1 MSGENEKDLPA
12 LLSYAGSMDC
22 LSSETGTLVAWRS
35 CTAGHLT
42 GSYKKNLKDRSN
54 DVVYQNYV
62 KRYFTQIAN
71 QLKGL
76 YYKDGREYH
85 RHPVGK

>member
-1 MSGENEKDLPA
+1 M
-12 LLSYAGSMDC
+12 
-22 LSSETGTLVAWRS
+22 
-35 CTAGHLT
+35 AGHLT
-42 GSYKKNLKDRSN
+42 GSQKKYLKDRSN

-76 YYKDGREYH
+76 YYKDGGEYH